1 MKVVGDCLCE
11 IPLSPLFASD
21 SDFKARM
28 GACKI
33 GLPQVLVELVESC
46 SMVLEQLGEKEA
58 KRKSNVIMGGS
69 RS

>member
-1 MKVVGDCLCE
+1 
-11 IPLSPLFASD
+11 
-21 SDFKARM
+21 M

-46 SMVLEQLGEKEA
+46 SMVLKQLGEKEA
-58 KRKSNVIMGGS
+58 KRKSNGIVARS

>member
-1 MKVVGDCLCE
+1 
-11 IPLSPLFASD
+11 
-21 SDFKARM
+21 M

-33 GLPQVLVELVESC
+33 GLPQVLAELVESC
-46 SMVLEQLGEKEA
+46 SIMLKQLGEKEA